1 MEETTQYL
9 TYEARIR
16 QSPDYALRE
25 LSGHF
30 DHHNAVWHTLR
41 NVVRDLEAAGIP
53 YMLVGAL
60 ALNQH
65 GYERATTDVDLIMT
79 SEGLAH
85 FRERYIGPGYRPAF
99 EGALRSLRDTDTQVK
114 IEVIIAGGFPG
125 DGKPKPVSF
134 PDPSEAVVLKN
145 VRVVPFVK
153 LIELKLASGLSA
165 AHRLKDLADVQEMV
179 HALNLPLDL
188 GTQLEASVRGEYERL
203 WHTVNDTH
211 DDAHDPH
218 DELRQSRRQT

>member
-85 FRERYIGPGYRPAF
+85 F
-99 EGALRSLRDTDTQVK
+99 RDTDTQVK